1 MADYVSV
8 LEKHYPEVGFGLEDN
23 SYNSIQFEYGEVPSK
38 EHLDKL
44 WTEMEIDVIREKRNK
59 LLKESDHCALPD
71 FPRRDK
77 WLSYRQELRDFPSVW
92 TEGMSFPE
100 KPYKIDLKK

>member
-1 MADYVSV
+1 MVDYVSV

-44 WTEMEIDVIREKRNK
+44 WTEMELDVIREKRNK
-59 LLKESDHCALPD
+59 LLQESDYRALPD
-71 FPRRDK
+71 YPQRDK
-77 WLSYRQELRDFPSVW
+77 WLAYRQALRDFPSIW
-92 TEGMSFPE
+92 LPDRPFPE
-100 KPYKIDLKK
+100 KPE

>member
-44 WTEMEIDVIREKRNK
+44 WTEMELDVIREKRNK
-59 LLKESDHCALPD
+59 LLQESDYRALPD
-71 FPRRDK
+71 YPQRDK
-77 WLSYRQELRDFPSVW
+77 WIVYRQALRDLPSIWV
-92 TEGMSFPE
+92 EGMAFPE
-100 KPYKIDLKK
+100 TPE

>member
-1 MADYVSV
+1 MVDYVSV

-44 WTEMEIDVIREKRNK
+44 WTEMELDVIREKRNR
-59 LLKESDHCALPD
+59 LLQESDFRVVADYPQ
-71 FPRRDK
+71 RDK
-77 WLSYRQELRDFPSVW
+77 WILYRQALRDYPSIWLPDRPFPSP
-92 TEGMSFPE
+92 PE
-100 KPYKIDLKK
+100 

>member
-59 LLKESDHCALPD
+59 LLKESDFRVVADYPQ
-71 FPRRDK
+71 REA
-77 WLSYRQELRDFPSVW
+77 WLSYRRKLRDLPETWSESNPAFPSP
-92 TEGMSFPE
+92 PE
-100 KPYKIDLKK
+100 

>member
-1 MADYVSV
+1 MI
-8 LEKHYPEVGFGLEDN
+8 E
-23 SYNSIQFEYGEVPSK
+23 
-38 EHLDKL
+38 
-44 WTEMEIDVIREKRNK
+44 

>member
-44 WTEMEIDVIREKRNK
+44 WTEMELDVIREKRNK
-59 LLKESDHCALPD
+59 LLKESDFRVVADYPQ
-71 FPRRDK
+71 RDK
-77 WLSYRQELRDFPSVW
+77 WILYRQELRDFPSIW
-92 TEGMSFPE
+92 TEGIEFPTSPE
-100 KPYKIDLKK
+100 

>member
-23 SYNSIQFEYGEVPSK
+23 SYNSIQFEYGDVPSK

-44 WTEMEIDVIREKRNK
+44 WTEMEIDVLREKRNK
-59 LLKESDHCALPD
+59 LLKESDYTALPD
-71 FPRRDK
+71 FPQRDK
-77 WLSYRQELRDFPSVW
+77 WILYRQALRDFPSIW
-92 TEGMSFPE
+92 LPDRPFPE
-100 KPYKIDLKK
+100 KPE

>member
-1 MADYVSV
+1 MVDYVSV

-44 WTEMEIDVIREKRNK
+44 WTEMELDVIREKRNK
-59 LLKESDHCALPD
+59 LLKESDYTALPD
-71 FPRRDK
+71 FPQRDK
-77 WLSYRQELRDFPSVW
+77 WILYRQALRDFPSIW
-92 TEGMSFPE
+92 LPDRPFPE
-100 KPYKIDLKK
+100 KPE

>member
-1 MADYVSV
+1 MVDYVSV

-44 WTEMEIDVIREKRNK
+44 WTEMELDVIREKKNK
-59 LLKESDHCALPD
+59 LLKRERLQSRGRLPQ
-71 FPRRDK
+71 RDK
-77 WLSYRQELRDFPSVW
+77 WIVYRQALRDYPSIW
-92 TEGMSFPE
+92 LPDRPFPE
-100 KPYKIDLKK
+100 TPE

>member
-1 MADYVSV
+1 MVDYVSV

-59 LLKESDHCALPD
+59 LLKESDFRVVADYPN
-71 FPRRDK
+71 RK
-77 WLSYRQELRDFPSVW
+77 AWLSYRRKLRDFPETWS
-92 TEGMSFPE
+92 ESNPAFPSPPE
-100 KPYKIDLKK
+100 

>member
-23 SYNSIQFEYGEVPSK
+23 SYNSIQFEYGDVPSK

-44 WTEMEIDVIREKRNK
+44 WTEMELDVIREKRNK
-59 LLKESDHCALPD
+59 LLKESDFRVVSDYPQ
-71 FPRRDK
+71 RDK
-77 WLSYRQELRDFPSVW
+77 WIVYRQALRDFPSIW
-92 TEGMSFPE
+92 AEGRPFPE
-100 KPYKIDLKK
+100 KPE

>member
-23 SYNSIQFEYGEVPSK
+23 SYDSIQFEYGEVPSK

-44 WTEMEIDVIREKRNK
+44 WTEMELDVIREKRNK
-59 LLKESDHCALPD
+59 LLKESDFRVVADYPN
-71 FPRRDK
+71 RK
-77 WLSYRQELRDFPSVW
+77 AWLSYRRKLRDLPETWSESNPAFPSP
-92 TEGMSFPE
+92 PE
-100 KPYKIDLKK
+100 

>member
-44 WTEMEIDVIREKRNK
+44 WTEMELDVIREKRNK
-59 LLKESDHCALPD
+59 LLKESDFRVVSDYPQ
-71 FPRRDK
+71 RDK
-77 WLSYRQELRDFPSVW
+77 WIVYRQALRDFPSIW
-92 TEGMSFPE
+92 AEGRPFPE
-100 KPYKIDLKK
+100 KPE

>member
-1 MADYVSV
+1 MVDYVSV

-44 WTEMEIDVIREKRNK
+44 WTEMELDVIREKRNR
-59 LLKESDHCALPD
+59 LLQESDFRVVADYPQ
-71 FPRRDK
+71 RDK
-77 WLSYRQELRDFPSVW
+77 WILYRQALRDFPSIW
-92 TEGMSFPE
+92 LPDRPFPE
-100 KPYKIDLKK
+100 KPE

>member
-1 MADYVSV
+1 MVDYVSV

-44 WTEMEIDVIREKRNK
+44 WTEMEIDIIREKRNK
-59 LLKESDHCALPD
+59 LLKESDFRVVADYPQ
-71 FPRRDK
+71 RDK
-77 WLSYRQELRDFPSVW
+77 WLAYRQALRDFPSIW
-92 TEGMSFPE
+92 LPDRPFPE
-100 KPYKIDLKK
+100 KPE